1 LIQRPENL
9 ARHELIGLSVLVVG
23 STDSGLVGISGRI
36 VDETRNTLL
45 VETERGLKRI
55 PKSNTSLTFI
65 LPDGQRARVSGSILI
80 SRPENRINKKMQRTR
95 WKL

>member
-9 ARHELIGLSVLVVG
+9 ARHELIGLSVIVAE
-23 STDSGLVGISGRI
+23 STDNGLVGISGMI
-36 VDETRNTLL
+36 VDETRNTFL

-55 PKSNTSLTFI
+55 PKSKTSLTFT
-65 LPDGQRARVSGSILI
+65 LQNGQKVKVSGSILI
-80 SRPENRINKKMQRTR
+80 SQPENRINKKIKSSR

>member
-9 ARHELIGLSVLVVG
+9 ARHELIGLSVFVAG
-23 STDSGLVGISGRI
+23 STDRGLVGLSGRI

-45 VETERGLKRI
+45 VETERGTKRI
-55 PKSNTSLTFI
+55 AKSNTSLIFT

-80 SRPENRINKKMQRTR
+80 SRPENRINKKIKSSR

>member
-1 LIQRPENL
+1 
-9 ARHELIGLSVLVVG
+9 LIGLSVLVAE
-23 STDSGLVGISGRI
+23 STNKGLVGISGKI

-45 VETERGLKRI
+45 VETERGLRRI
-55 PKSNTSLTFI
+55 PKSYTSLILT

-80 SRPENRINKKMQRTR
+80 SQPENRINKKMQRTR